1 MKSKPRRSLRIHN
14 ISKLV
19 TNRALAALIG
29 LCFFLVAVVAIRD
42 QSPSNLLSLRYLF
55 NSVPTALSFLLGRP
69 HDYAAYREVANRFW
83 EERSAR
89 APLTVDKVIKEIMAT
104 PVRDPDQLWFY
115 NGDDKGLADIV
126 YVGFRLFGLH
136 SKSIYYVQLLL
147 LGLSTALAV
156 LFCRSDTRFLL
167 ILLFYFLSLYAILFT
182 FEISNESTSLT
193 EPRFIGYL
201 SVPSMLFFAFAS
213 LNREPLRVAYVLCS
227 VAQAFVL
234 LMIIHARSSEI
245 WQMMAVFAV
254 ALMCSV
260 SPIFNRDW
268 KMLGQTVFPVLVL
281 VIAYCGLA
289 QYKSYMY
296 NDQYFAIYHSSRIV
310 WHNALMGVAF
320 NDDLGPKYHLAK
332 PNSAAIA
339 DDFQVI
345 TGVGHFI
352 AQRGE
357 MDVAQSLF
365 SKKDTFNWILY
376 ERYARALYFK
386 IVTNDFWQVARTYLE
401 IMPSVL
407 VDVMRFMATD
417 NATSA
422 RHIIV
427 YSPLETP
434 KRHDRDLY
442 LNPFRG
448 PALLSLFV
456 IALLIFLSRWSKVRL
471 FLFSRRHI
479 CAFLL
484 CTAFASI
491 PPMLTVPYIQ
501 YAQLFILIL
510 LMWGYIVLTSFM
522 YFFLGR
528 HPLARA
534 RARASPKPFE
544 AFAALALQRK
554 RQSKAERPRPVA
566 RR

>member
-1 MKSKPRRSLRIHN
+1 M
-14 ISKLV
+14 
-19 TNRALAALIG
+19 
-29 LCFFLVAVVAIRD
+29 
-42 QSPSNLLSLRYLF
+42 
-55 NSVPTALSFLLGRP
+55 
-69 HDYAAYREVANRFW
+69 
-83 EERSAR
+83 
-89 APLTVDKVIKEIMAT
+89 TVDKVIKEIMAT
-104 PVRDPDQLWFY
+104 PVRDPDQLRFY
-115 NGDDKGLADIV
+115 DGDDKGLADIV

-156 LFCRSDTRFLL
+156 LFFRSDTRFLL

-201 SVPSMLFFAFAS
+201 SVPSVLFFAFAS
-213 LNREPLRVAYVLCS
+213 LNREPLRAAYVLCS

-234 LMIIHARSSEI
+234 LIIIHARSSEI

-268 KMLGQTVFPVLVL
+268 KMLARTLFPVLVL
-281 VIAYCGLA
+281 MIAYCGLV

-310 WHNALMGVAF
+310 WHNALMGLAF
-320 NDDLGPKYHLAK
+320 NDDLGPKYHIAK

-352 AQRGE
+352 AQRDE
-357 MDVAQSLF
+357 MDAAQSLLGEYLRF
-365 SKKDTFNWILY
+365 SKMDTNTFNWILY

-386 IVTNDFWQVARTYLE
+386 IVTDDFWQVARTYLE

-407 VDVMRFMATD
+407 VDVIRFMATA

-422 RHIIV
+422 HHIIV
-427 YSPLETP
+427 YGPLEIP
-434 KRHDRDLY
+434 KRYDRDLY

-448 PALLSLFV
+448 PVLLSLFV
-456 IALLIFLSRWSKVRL
+456 IALLIFLSRWWNVRL

-479 CAFLL
+479 CAILL
-484 CTAFASI
+484 CTAFAAI
-491 PPMLTVPYIQ
+491 PPLLTVPYIQ

-510 LMWGYIVLTSFM
+510 LMWGYIVLTSLM

-528 HPLARA
+528 YPLARTG
-534 RARASPKPFE
+534 ARASPKPFE
-544 AFAALALQRK
+544 AFAALALQPK
-554 RQSKAERPRPVA
+554 RPPGPP
-566 RR
+566 